1 MTELKK
7 DSENNRRRRLIAA
20 VCAITVLIG
29 GSAGIYAFS
38 ANAYSKNDSSDSSS
52 ESRTEVKQNKKSED
66 GIISAGG
73 TVTSSQLTDELGLK
87 DTSARLSVE
96 KVLVSA
102 GDAVKSG
109 TQLYQLTADS
119 VAKAKSTLQTE
130 LSTAK
135 NALIKQQTSC
145 QADKIKAYSLY
156 QSQLLQGK
164 TAQQK
169 YDSGISSLDSKLKS
183 AYQDYQEANSTVSS
197 TPSEITKK
205 KSDLSTKQKAAD
217 SLSQKKDEAQK
228 KLDDA
233 QKKYDSAA
241 SSYNSTVTAYNSA
254 ASVVQYLGA
263 ALGKDVSGIELAQ
276 TVSGASQQEQKGSES
291 DRKNMKPS
299 FDPTEQKQQSVNE
312 SVSAPPSNTD
322 GQQSQN
328 DSQQTQKD
336 SRESQ
341 NDGQQTQKD
350 SQQTQKDSRQ
360 SGDGKKENTVPTGET
375 KSSDLSALYDTA
387 FKEYT
392 AQKQKLDNMKTTLDS
407 AQKEY
412 KTLNEQLSAV
422 SSELSEAQSGISS
435 LEREI
440 SELESSLSKAKSS
453 LTKLRSEYESLKA
466 SYDTDK
472 LTLKNK
478 LETDTAD
485 SANAKYNYDLTC
497 KTLDSE
503 LEKAQSAYDT
513 AAENVSIFDKS
524 LADGYI
530 RAKQD
535 ATIDTLNCQAG
546 RNVNISSPVVT
557 YVDTSCLKT
566 TVELDQYDVT
576 QINIGDSAVIY
587 SSETGVT
594 SGRITAIAAGEAK
607 SLADVK
613 FNVTVTADEGSSLYS
628 GQSVNVYFNYSG
640 TDTSVL
646 SDNTSEKKS
655 EKDSTSPDKARPDF
669 GGNMPEGFDP
679 SNMPDFGARKEE

>member
-1 MTELKK
+1 MKK
-7 DSENNRRRRLIAA
+7 DSENNRRRRFIAA
-20 VCAITVLIG
+20 VCAVTVLIG

-38 ANAYSKNDSSDSSS
+38 ANAYAKNDSSDSSS
-52 ESRTEVKQNKKSED
+52 ESRAEVKQNKKSDD

-73 TVTSSQLTDELGLK
+73 TVESSQLTDELGLK
-87 DTSARLSVE
+87 DTSARLTVE

-164 TAQQK
+164 TAQQE
-169 YDSGISSLDSKLKS
+169 YDSGISSLNSKLKS

-205 KSDLSTKQKAAD
+205 KSELSTKQKAAD
-217 SLSQKKDEAQK
+217 SLSQKKDETQK

-233 QKKYDSAA
+233 QNKYESAA

-254 ASVVQYLGA
+254 ASVVRYLGA

-299 FDPTEQKQQSVNE
+299 FDPTEQKQQPVNE
-312 SVSAPPSNTD
+312 SFPVPPSNTD

-328 DSQQTQKD
+328 ESQQTQKD

-341 NDGQQTQKD
+341 NDG
-350 SQQTQKDSRQ
+350 QQTQKDSRQ

-375 KSSDLSALYDTA
+375 KTFELSTLYDTA
-387 FKEYT
+387 FMEYT
-392 AQKQKLDNMKTTLDS
+392 AQKQKLDNMNTTLDS

-412 KTLNEQLSAV
+412 KTLNEQLSSV

-440 SELESSLSKAKSS
+440 SELETSLPKAKSS

-478 LETDTAD
+478 LDTDTAD

-530 RAKQD
+530 RAKRD
-535 ATIDTLNCQAG
+535 ATVDTLNCQAG
-546 RNVNISSPVVT
+546 RNVNISSSVVT

-646 SDNTSEKKS
+646 SDNASEKKS

-679 SNMPDFGARKEE
+679 SSMPDFGARKEE

>member
-1 MTELKK
+1 MTALKK
-7 DSENNRRRRLIAA
+7 DSENNRRRRFIAA
-20 VCAITVLIG
+20 VCAVTVLIG
-29 GSAGIYAFS
+29 GSAEIYAFS
-38 ANAYSKNDSSDSSS
+38 ANAYAKNDSSDSSS
-52 ESRTEVKQNKKSED
+52 ESRAEVKQNKKSDD

-73 TVTSSQLTDELGLK
+73 TVESSQLTDELGLK
-87 DTSARLSVE
+87 DTSARLTVE

-164 TAQQK
+164 TAQQE

-183 AYQDYQEANSTVSS
+183 AYQDYQEANSTISS

-205 KSDLSTKQKAAD
+205 KSELSTKQKAAD

-233 QKKYDSAA
+233 QNKYESAA
-241 SSYNSTVTAYNSA
+241 SSYNSTVTTYNSA
-254 ASVVQYLGA
+254 ASVVRYLGA

-322 GQQSQN
+322 GQQ
-328 DSQQTQKD
+328 
-336 SRESQ
+336 
-341 NDGQQTQKD
+341 
-350 SQQTQKDSRQ
+350 TQKDSRQ

-375 KSSDLSALYDTA
+375 KTSDLSALYDTA

-407 AQKEY
+407 AQKDY
-412 KTLNEQLSAV
+412 KTLNEQLSSV

-440 SELESSLSKAKSS
+440 SELETSLSKAKSS

-478 LETDTAD
+478 LDTDTAD

-530 RAKQD
+530 RAMRD
-535 ATIDTLNCQAG
+535 ATVDTLNCQAG

-640 TDTSVL
+640 TDTSIL
-646 SDNTSEKKS
+646 SDNASEKKS

-669 GGNMPEGFDP
+669 GVNMPEGFDT
-679 SNMPDFGARKEE
+679 SNMQDFGARKEE

>member
-1 MTELKK
+1 MTALKK
-7 DSENNRRRRLIAA
+7 DSENNRRRRFIAA
-20 VCAITVLIG
+20 VCAVTVLIG

-38 ANAYSKNDSSDSSS
+38 ANAYAKNDSSDSSS
-52 ESRTEVKQNKKSED
+52 ESRAEVKQNKKSDD

-73 TVTSSQLTDELGLK
+73 TVEASQLTDELGLK
-87 DTSARLSVE
+87 DTSARLTVE

-164 TAQQK
+164 TAQQE

-205 KSDLSTKQKAAD
+205 KSELSTKQKAAD

-233 QKKYDSAA
+233 QNKYESAA

-254 ASVVQYLGA
+254 ASVVRYLGA

-336 SRESQ
+336 S
-341 NDGQQTQKD
+341 
-350 SQQTQKDSRQ
+350 QQTQKDSRQ
-360 SGDGKKENTVPTGET
+360 SGDGKKENAVPTGET

-407 AQKEY
+407 AQKDY
-412 KTLNEQLSAV
+412 KTLNEQLSSV

-440 SELESSLSKAKSS
+440 SELETSLSKAKSS

-478 LETDTAD
+478 LDTDTAD

-530 RAKQD
+530 RAKRD
-535 ATIDTLNCQAG
+535 ATVDTLNCQAG
-546 RNVNISSPVVT
+546 RNVNISSSVVT

-613 FNVTVTADEGSSLYS
+613 FNVSVTADEGSSLYS

-646 SDNTSEKKS
+646 SDNASEKKS

-669 GGNMPEGFDP
+669 GGNMPEGFDT

>member
-1 MTELKK
+1 MTALKK
-7 DSENNRRRRLIAA
+7 DSENNRRRRFIAA
-20 VCAITVLIG
+20 VCAVTVLIG

-38 ANAYSKNDSSDSSS
+38 ANAYAKNDSSDSSS
-52 ESRTEVKQNKKSED
+52 ESRAEVKQNKKSND

-73 TVTSSQLTDELGLK
+73 TVEASQLTDELGLK
-87 DTSARLSVE
+87 DTSARLTVE

-164 TAQQK
+164 TAQQE

-205 KSDLSTKQKAAD
+205 KSELSTKQKAAD
-217 SLSQKKDEAQK
+217 SLSQKKDETQK

-233 QKKYDSAA
+233 QNKYESAA

-254 ASVVQYLGA
+254 ASVVRYLGA

-375 KSSDLSALYDTA
+375 KTSELSTLYDTA

-407 AQKEY
+407 AQKDY
-412 KTLNEQLSAV
+412 KTLNEQLSSV

-440 SELESSLSKAKSS
+440 NELETSLSKAKSS

-478 LETDTAD
+478 LDTDTAD

-530 RAKQD
+530 RAKRD
-535 ATIDTLNCQAG
+535 ATVDTLNCQAG

-640 TDTSVL
+640 TDTSIL
-646 SDNTSEKKS
+646 SDNASEKKS

-679 SNMPDFGARKEE
+679 SNMPDLGARKEE